1 MTATAPSW
9 LGSKD
14 EMKGRFW
21 LLVAVV
27 LFIVASARFA
37 SLGDTLGASVFGV
50 VALVFAIRMVIE
62 IRRRKRNLGG

>member
-14 EMKGRFW
+14 EMKARFW

-37 SLGDTLGASVFGV
+37 SLGDALGASAFGV

-62 IRRRKRNLGG
+62 IRRKKKGLGD